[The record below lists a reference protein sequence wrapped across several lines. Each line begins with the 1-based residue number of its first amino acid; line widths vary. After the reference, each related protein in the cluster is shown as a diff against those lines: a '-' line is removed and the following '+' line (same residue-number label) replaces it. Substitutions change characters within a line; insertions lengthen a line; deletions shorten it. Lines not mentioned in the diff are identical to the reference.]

1 MSLANLH
8 TDNRRALTF
17 SIGDSLFGIDVDHIL
32 SFSDSFNEIKYA
44 TRNINGFVG
53 YLDFRNTLVQV
64 FECATSLSH
73 SKERDSLFKLIED
86 IKTYQQA
93 HIDWINALEHSI
105 VSGDPFTKPRNP
117 KVCAFGQ
124 WFYSFETE
132 DEGLRTLLDKI
143 EQPHIYIHSLADKLL
158 DMAAANQQSEAI
170 EELRIEKQTT
180 LKKLLRVLDYISD
193 YLQNSI
199 HPIVL
204 HLTKDGRTPWFS
216 MVLDNIGDII
226 DYAPEAM
233 DQLKTFDQN
242 EPIKGYVRDKNVG
255 SFMMLSLEK
264 FYDQAAANLSEAG

>member
-1 MSLANLH
+1 MSLTNLH

-17 SIGDSLFGIDVDHIL
+17 TLGDSLFGIDVSNIL
-32 SFSDSFNEIKYA
+32 SFSDSYGEIKYA
-44 TRNINGFVG
+44 TQQIEGFVG

-73 SKERDSLFKLIED
+73 SKERDTIVTLVND

-105 VSGDPFTKPRNP
+105 LTNEPFTKPRNP
-117 KVCAFGQ
+117 KMCAFGK

-132 DEGLRTLLDKI
+132 DDSLRVLLDKI
-143 EQPHIYIHSLADKLL
+143 EQPHMHIHSLADSLL
-158 DMAAANQQSEAI
+158 DMTGAGQRDEAI
-170 EELRIEKQTT
+170 EVLRIEKQTT
-180 LKKLLRVLDYISD
+180 LKKLLRVLDYIND
-193 YLQNSI
+193 YLENSI

-226 DYAPEAM
+226 DYAPTSL
-233 DQLKTFDQN
+233 DTLKSIDKG
-242 EPIKGYVRDKNVG
+242 EPVKGYVRNPSG
-255 SFMMLSLEK
+255 ESFMMLSLER
-264 FYDQAAANLSEAG
+264 FFEQASDKLSKAG